1 MRKIVL
7 LFLLM
12 VVAMISTVFADSGL
26 ANYGN
31 RSKVMP
37 IIWVSPE
44 DVSDVTETEQI
55 LYTGVQKVVAPN
67 ADVIPLD
74 EAQATFREYLMEND
88 RTPDSIKDVNGYL
101 PKKKEIQEMANKEG
115 LLYAGDP
122 CSADSCL
129 IGGNIAAGSTEAVN
143 GGQIKA
149 IADANQAILG
159 GNSKVNADGTT
170 TMSNIGGTGKDNI
183 NDAIAAANTAAT
195 QAKST
200 VSAGD
205 NIVVTPSTN
214 ADGSTHYQVATA
226 KDLKADSLTTGNTV
240 VNSDGITIGNGAA
253 GQNVSLTKDGLNNG
267 GNTITNV
274 ADGVNAT
281 DAVNKGQLDSA
292 IASVNTDVTNITNN
306 VSNINQIIGGDNYV
320 NQDGSLTPEGQ
331 LALKTYN
338 VQGQTEYVHNSVISA
353 IKNMNEQGIKFF
365 HTNDGQAFTAD
376 TSNTEDSSAGGSLST
391 AIGYQASTTSEA
403 ANGVAIGNQS
413 KVSAANGVAI
423 GSKAT
428 AGGTNAIAIGS
439 GAEATGS
446 NSISIGTGNKVS
458 GNNSGAFGDPSTIS
472 GNNSYVVG
480 NDNTVATDNSFVI
493 GNNVKTT
500 AANSV
505 NLGSESAAIT
515 GRTDQTAGTT
525 EYASTTINGKTY
537 NFAGAT
543 PTGVVSVGDV
553 GSERRVQN
561 VAAGLIGEKS
571 TDAINGSQLYA
582 TNKAVEALQTGG
594 AGIVQYSNADS
605 PTTPNGGTASNDVT
619 LVGADQNAPVV
630 IHNVGAGVHGT
641 DAVNVNQLQTLGN
654 QLNSRI
660 DGIENNAN
668 AGTAAAMAVAGLPQ
682 AYLPGKS
689 MMAVAGSTYRGEGG
703 YAIGFSSISDGGNW
717 VIKGTASG
725 NSRGHYGATAGVGYQ
740 W

>member
-1 MRKIVL
+1 M
-7 LFLLM
+7 
-12 VVAMISTVFADSGL
+12 
-26 ANYGN
+26 
-31 RSKVMP
+31 
-37 IIWVSPE
+37 
-44 DVSDVTETEQI
+44 
-55 LYTGVQKVVAPN
+55 
-67 ADVIPLD
+67 
-74 EAQATFREYLMEND
+74 
-88 RTPDSIKDVNGYL
+88 
-101 PKKKEIQEMANKEG
+101 
-115 LLYAGDP
+115 
-122 CSADSCL
+122 
-129 IGGNIAAGSTEAVN
+129 
-143 GGQIKA
+143 
-149 IADANQAILG
+149 
-159 GNSKVNADGTT
+159 
-170 TMSNIGGTGKDNI
+170 
-183 NDAIAAANTAAT
+183 
-195 QAKST
+195 
-200 VSAGD
+200 SAGD

-214 ADGSTHYQVATA
+214 ADGSTHYKVATA
-226 KDLKADSLTTGNTV
+226 KDLKANSLTTGNTV
-240 VNSDGITIGNGAA
+240 VNSEGITIGNGAA
-253 GQNVSLTKDGLNNG
+253 GSNVSLSKDGLNNG

-274 ADGVNAT
+274 AAGVNAT

-292 IASVNTDVTNITNN
+292 IASVNTNVTNITNN

-320 NQDGSLTPEGQ
+320 SKDGSLTPEGEQ
-331 LALKTYN
+331 ALKTYN

-353 IKNMNEQGIKFF
+353 IQNMNEQGIKFF
-365 HTNDGQAFTAD
+365 HTNSGQAFTAEA
-376 TSNTEDSSAGGSLST
+376 SNTEDSSAGGSYST
-391 AIGYQASTTSEA
+391 AIGYQASTTGEA

-423 GSKAT
+423 GSKAA

-439 GAEATGS
+439 GAQATGS
-446 NSISIGTGNKVS
+446 NSISIGTGNVVS

-480 NDNTVATDNSFVI
+480 NDNTVVTDNSFVI
-493 GNNVKTT
+493 GNNVSTT

-505 NLGSESAAIT
+505 NLGSKSAAIT
-515 GRTDQTAGTT
+515 ERTDQTAGTT
-525 EYASTTINGKTY
+525 EYASNTINGKTY

-582 TNKAVEALQTGG
+582 TNQAVEALQTGG

-619 LVGADQNAPVV
+619 LVGADQNVPVV
-630 IHNVGAGVHGT
+630 IHNVGAGVYGT